1 MAIKAYVGIMGS
13 GKTYEVASVVIYN
26 ALKEGR
32 RVISNIAGLNVDEYY
47 RLLELDGFA
56 PDKLGQIVQIEHSQV
71 LEPDFWLNDV
81 DFKAGKQN
89 FIQAGDLL
97 VLDEIWRFWDGFSST
112 YKNDAG
118 QKMPDNVMNFF
129 RMHRQFPNI
138 FTGLTCDIAFITQ
151 DVTDFSRK
159 VRGVVEETYRMSKL
173 SAVGSSKRYR
183 VDVFHRSKITTKP
196 MRQLFGTYDAKYF
209 NLYQSHVGKEKGAA
223 DAREVNIDKRGNIL
237 GSKFFIFGIPLCLIV
252 LYLASGVITRFF
264 NRDKLST
271 TTTTQTAP
279 SNLASPAQANINQTQ
294 TITPSASTWRVV
306 GLYKLKNLTVL
317 HITNNNGQSR
327 HITNYESLTLNGL
340 DIEAVVDGEKI
351 NSWSNLQKQGTT
363 QNAPI
368 L

>member
-26 ALKEGR
+26 AIKEGR
-32 RVISNIAGLNVDEYY
+32 RVISNIAGLNADEYY
-47 RLLELDGFA
+47 RLLELDGYS
-56 PDKLGQIVQIEHSQV
+56 PDKLGQIVQIDHSQV
-71 LEPDFWLNDV
+71 LDPDFWLNDV
-81 DFKAGKQN
+81 DFKAGKAN

-112 YKNDAG
+112 FKNDAG

-129 RMHRQFPNI
+129 RMHRQFPHSE
-138 FTGLTCDIAFITQ
+138 TGLTCDIAFITQ

-196 MRQLFGTYDAKYF
+196 MRQLFGTYDVKYF
-209 NLYQSHVGKEKGAA
+209 NLYQSHVGKGKGAA

-237 GSKFFIFGIPLCLIV
+237 GSKFFIFGIPICLLI
-252 LYLASGVITRFF
+252 LYLASGVVSRFF
-264 NRDKLST
+264 KRDEPPRVIA
-271 TTTTQTAP
+271 QTV
-279 SNLASPAQANINQTQ
+279 ANNSAATGDQTLNQVQ
-294 TITPSASTWRVV
+294 PVTPSTSTWRVV

-351 NSWSNLQKQGTT
+351 NSWSNLQKEGTP